1 MGFLNEDQAGRLAEA
16 GVHRYNHN
24 LNTHANNYDSICST
38 HTYDDRVDTVQKAK
52 QAGISPCSGAI
63 FGMGETIEE
72 RAEIAF
78 ELQRIDADSI
88 PCNFLVAVKGHL
100 LKDKRVNSSRMFKS
114 TGNDAFCKPNKR
126 NSYFRRT

>member
-1 MGFLNEDQAGRLAEA
+1 MRIITKVFAPLIRMTIVLIQFK
-16 GVHRYNHN
+16 
-24 LNTHANNYDSICST
+24 
-38 HTYDDRVDTVQKAK
+38 KAK

-88 PCNFLVAVKGHL
+88 PCNFLVAVKGTPL
-100 LKDKRVNSSRMFKS
+100 EGQKS
-114 TGNDAFCKPNKR
+114 
-126 NSYFRRT
+126 

>member
-1 MGFLNEDQAGRLAEA
+1 
-16 GVHRYNHN
+16 
-24 LNTHANNYDSICST
+24 
-38 HTYDDRVDTVQKAK
+38 
-52 QAGISPCSGAI
+52 
-63 FGMGETIEE
+63 MGETIEE

-114 TGNDAFCKPNKR
+114 TGNDAFCKPNKKKFVFQEDVK
-126 NSYFRRT
+126 SIYVLYSQSVYLQQTLFLSGTT

>member
-1 MGFLNEDQAGRLAEA
+1 MKIEAGRLAEA

-63 FGMGETIEE
+63 LAWEKQ
-72 RAEIAF
+72 
-78 ELQRIDADSI
+78 LKSV
-88 PCNFLVAVKGHL
+88 LKLHL
-100 LKDKRVNSSRMFKS
+100 NYNV
-114 TGNDAFCKPNKR
+114 
-126 NSYFRRT
+126 